1 MAAVGFGGLWLC
13 KQLREHDGL
22 TEAQFMQ
29 TRGGAAVWL
38 FSGYWL
44 AALLILFP
52 LSVILRKRAG
62 VAIPGPTVPR
72 WIGLILVTIGLVLA
86 SLILLILLGIAVH
99 TLFFS

>member
-44 AALLILFP
+44 VGLLVLFP
-52 LSVILRKRAG
+52 LSVMLQKRAG
-62 VAIPGPTVPR
+62 VPIQGPTVPR
-72 WIGLILVTIGLVLA
+72 WISWTLITIALA
-86 SLILLILLGIAVH
+86 LATFILLIMLGIAV
-99 TLFFS
+99 TALFHS

>member
-44 AALLILFP
+44 VGLLVLFP
-52 LSVILRKRAG
+52 LSVMLQKRAG
-62 VAIPGPTVPR
+62 VPIQGPTVPR
-72 WIGLILVTIGLVLA
+72 WIGWTLITIALA
-86 SLILLILLGIAVH
+86 LATFILLIMLGIAV
-99 TLFFS
+99 TALFHS

>member
-1 MAAVGFGGLWLC
+1 MAAVGLGGLWLC

-44 AALLILFP
+44 VGLLVLFP
-52 LSVILRKRAG
+52 LSVILQKRAG
-62 VAIPGPTVPR
+62 VPIQGPTVPR
-72 WIGLILVTIGLVLA
+72 WIGWTLITIALALA
-86 SLILLILLGIAVH
+86 SLILLIMLGIAV
-99 TLFFS
+99 TALFHS

>member
-22 TEAQFMQ
+22 TEAQFMH

-44 AALLILFP
+44 VGLLIVLP
-52 LSVILRKRAG
+52 LSVMLQKRAG
-62 VAIPGPTVPR
+62 VPIQGPTVPR
-72 WIGLILVTIGLVLA
+72 WIGWTLTTIALALA
-86 SLILLILLGIAVH
+86 SLILLIMLGIAV
-99 TLFFS
+99 TALFQT